1 MQGTKYTS
9 KKSIL
14 ERAKEA
20 IGIPLRDIDTTGRL
34 ATGKGAV
41 GTVVEESWFG
51 YSPNSESEP
60 DFPEAGVELKV
71 IPYLRGKAGIHA
83 KERLVCNIIDYNE
96 EYKKTFRTSS
106 FWHKC
111 QTILLMV
118 YENIKDCPKGDYMIS
133 KALLFTVPD
142 EDLAIMEHDWQIIM
156 DKIRAGRAHEISE
169 GDTMYLGACTKGATA
184 EKSLR
189 SQPFSDIKAK
199 QRAYS
204 LKQSYVSQIL
214 QKYVFGTGEDEHIIR
229 SVADLRQ
236 HSFEDLLIEK
246 LRPYYGYTQAQLKE
260 RFNVVSAAKNLNG
273 LLLSKMLG
281 LTGHITGTD
290 EFRKAGLIPKTIR
303 IQRNGRIK
311 ESIPFPAFDFIK
323 LSKETSWEDSELYS
337 YLAPAK
343 FMFVIFQ
350 ETGAGDYVFSH
361 VLFWNIP
368 NTDLEEVRKVWER
381 TVCRI
386 REGVSLIPTSRGM
399 SNDLPKASENPVCHV
414 RPHAR
419 DARDRLPLPDGRMMT
434 KQCFW
439 LNNTYI
445 EKQIKELGNV
455 YNR

>member
-1 MQGTKYTS
+1 MQGTEYKTKAS
-9 KKSIL
+9 LLKRGQDI
-14 ERAKEA
+14 
-20 IGIPLRDIDTTGRL
+20 IGIPLGKVDRTGRL
-34 ATGKGAV
+34 RTGKGAV

-71 IPYLRGKAGIHA
+71 IPFLRGRTGIRA

-111 QTILLMV
+111 QTILLMA
-118 YENIKDCPKGDYMIS
+118 YENMKDRPKGDYTIS

-142 EDLAIMEHDWQIIM
+142 EDLAVMERDWQIIM

-169 GDTMYLGACTKGATA
+169 GDTMYLAACTKGATA

-204 LKQSYVSQIL
+204 LKQSYVSEIL
-214 QKYVFGTGEDEHIIR
+214 RRYVFGTEEDEHIIKT
-229 SVADLRQ
+229 VAELKER
-236 HSFEDLLIEK
+236 SFEELITEK
-246 LRPYYGYTQAQLKE
+246 LDPYYGKTQEHLKDFFDI
-260 RFNVVSAAKNLNG
+260 RSKAKNING

-281 LTGHITGTD
+281 IKGRITSTD
-290 EFRKAGLIPKTIR
+290 EFRKAGIIPKTIR
-303 IQRNGRIK
+303 IQRNGKIK
-311 ESIPFPAFDFIK
+311 ESMPFPAFDFIK

-343 FMFVIFQ
+343 FMFVVFQ
-350 ETGAGDYVFSH
+350 ENEDGAYVFSR
-361 VLFWNIP
+361 VRFWNIP
-368 NTDLEEVRKVWER
+368 NTDLEEVQKVWER
-381 TVCRI
+381 TVTVLKR
-386 REGVSLIPTSRGM
+386 GVRLTPTKNGVA
-399 SNDLPKASENPVCHV
+399 NDLPKASENRVCHV

-419 DARDRLPLPDGRMMT
+419 DAADRLPLPDGRMMT

-439 LNNTYI
+439 LNSSYI
-445 EKQIKELGNV
+445 KKQIMEQC
-455 YNR
+455 